1 MGSGPENRRRAAGRD
16 YDAFTTGVGNVIG
29 TNRELLADGQVSERL
44 QIGLAEM
51 IVRNIGHRG
60 RSRSWRALR
69 CVPQGTWRGLRD
81 SRSLS
86 ASVMLRPHNKEAPSQ
101 TLGKIP

>member
-1 MGSGPENRRRAAGRD
+1 LRARTPFVP
-16 YDAFTTGVGNVIG
+16 DAGNVIG
-29 TNRELLADGQVSERL
+29 TNRELVADGQVSERL

-69 CVPQGTWRGLRD
+69 SANDVRGG
-81 SRSLS
+81 S
-86 ASVMLRPHNKEAPSQ
+86 AQV
-101 TLGKIP
+101 G

>member
-1 MGSGPENRRRAAGRD
+1 LRARTPFVP
-16 YDAFTTGVGNVIG
+16 DAGNVIG
-29 TNRELLADGQVSERL
+29 TNRELVADGQVSERL

-69 CVPQGTWRGLRD
+69 SASDMAWRICTCTSWM
-81 SRSLS
+81 SRS
-86 ASVMLRPHNKEAPSQ
+86 
-101 TLGKIP
+101 

>member
-29 TNRELLADGQVSERL
+29 TNRELVADGQVSERL

-69 CVPQGTWRGLRD
+69 SARDMAWRICTCTSWM
-81 SRSLS
+81 SRS
-86 ASVMLRPHNKEAPSQ
+86 
-101 TLGKIP
+101 

>member
-1 MGSGPENRRRAAGRD
+1 MGPWPGAADTLRARTPFVP
-16 YDAFTTGVGNVIG
+16 DAGNVIG
-29 TNRELLADGQVSERL
+29 TNRELVADGQVSERL

-69 CVPQGTWRGLRD
+69 SANDVRGG
-81 SRSLS
+81 S
-86 ASVMLRPHNKEAPSQ
+86 AQV
-101 TLGKIP
+101 G

>member
-1 MGSGPENRRRAAGRD
+1 M
-16 YDAFTTGVGNVIG
+16 IG
-29 TNRELLADGQVSERL
+29 TNRELVADGQVSERL

-69 CVPQGTWRGLRD
+69 SASDMAWRICTCTSWM
-81 SRSLS
+81 SRS
-86 ASVMLRPHNKEAPSQ
+86 
-101 TLGKIP
+101 